1 MHFKIFKRA
10 EQTVLALLLL
20 TTLAAMTGYWV
31 FRVWHRRDLIEFDAA
46 PPLEATFQID
56 INQADWPELMQLPG
70 VGKKTAQSIV
80 GTREAGGPYKSLE
93 ELAVRVHGIGPRMTA
108 AMRPFVVT
116 TQNPA
121 TSPGGREP

>member
-10 EQTVLALLLL
+10 EQTVLALLVL
-20 TTLAAMTGYWV
+20 TALAAMTGYWV

-46 PPLEATFQID
+46 PPLKAIFQID

-80 GTREAGGPYKSLE
+80 ETRETGGPYKNLE
-93 ELAVRVHGIGPRMTA
+93 DLASRVHGVGPRMTA
-108 AMRPFVVT
+108 AIRPFVVPA
-116 TQNPA
+116 QNPA
-121 TSPGGREP
+121 TSLGGQQP